1 MKKLFMHRR
10 GFTLIELL
18 IVIVIIGILAVG
30 FAPSLLNA
38 PKKARDGVR
47 KGQIAGI
54 KLAVDAYALDKNST
68 YPATG
73 CILADS
79 EPGKSLSAYFQGEQL
94 PVDQSP
100 QDWSKEPKAAEKC
113 ASGFYFYN
121 DSVAGCYAII
131 SKLEVGPGNIDK
143 LTPDCKTQPKD
154 GTDQKLTPYY
164 AITQKY

>member
-1 MKKLFMHRR
+1 MQRR

-54 KLAVDAYALDKNST
+54 KQAVDAYALDNNST
-68 YPATG
+68 YPSTG
-73 CILADS
+73 CIVADS
-79 EPGKSLSAYFQGEQL
+79 EPGKSLKAYFQGEQL

-100 QDWSKEPKAAEKC
+100 QDKTNC

-121 DSVAGCYAII
+121 DDVKKCYAIL
-131 SKLEVGPGNIDK
+131 SKLEVGPGNSGDYK
-143 LTPDCKTQPKD
+143 PDCATQPKD
-154 GTDQKLTPYY
+154 DKDKLFY
-164 AITQKY
+164 AVTQKY